1 MKVTDAVKRRMSAR
15 AFRPDPV
22 DGETVRDLLEAAARS
37 PSGGNVQ
44 PWNVHAVTGEPLA
57 ELLAMVREHGPDAA
71 PGYQIY
77 PENLWEPHRSR
88 RYQIGEAM
96 YNTLGIA
103 REDKKGR
110 LTQLAR
116 NAELFGAPV
125 GIFVFVDRRMG
136 SPQWSDLGM
145 YLQTLMLLAVE
156 RGLDTC
162 AQEYWAMYSQKI
174 ERFFNTPEEQMLFCA
189 VALGKR
195 DESAPINTLS
205 APRAPF
211 DEWASLRGF

>member
-1 MKVTDAVKRRMSAR
+1 MNVTDAVKRRMSAR
-15 AFRPDPV
+15 AFRPDPIAA
-22 DGETVRDLLEAAARS
+22 DTVRDLLETAARS

-44 PWNVHAVTGEPLA
+44 PWNVHALTGEPLA
-57 ELLAMVREHGPDAA
+57 ELLALVREQGPDAA

-77 PENLWEPHRSR
+77 PDNLWEPHRSR

-110 LTQLAR
+110 LTQMAR

-125 GIFVFVDRRMG
+125 GMFVFVDRRMG

-156 RGLDTC
+156 RGFDTC
-162 AQEYWAMYSQKI
+162 AQEYWALYSSKV
-174 ERFFNTPEEQMLFCA
+174 ERFFGVPEEQMLFCA

-195 DESAPINTLS
+195 DETAPINTLV

>member
-1 MKVTDAVKRRMSAR
+1 MQVSEAVKRRMSVR

-22 DGETVRDLLEAAARS
+22 PADVVRGLIEDAARA

-44 PWNVHAVTGEPLA
+44 PWNIHALTGAPLA
-57 ELLAMVREHGPDAA
+57 ELLDIVSKEGPDAA

-77 PENLWEPHRSR
+77 PDNLWEPHRTR
-88 RYQIGEAM
+88 RFQIGEMM
-96 YNTLGIA
+96 YSTLGIP
-103 REDKKGR
+103 REDKAGR

-116 NAELFGAPV
+116 NAQLFGAPV
-125 GIFVFVDRRMG
+125 GIFCFIDRRMG

-162 AQEYWAMYSQKI
+162 AQEYWAMYSQKV
-174 ERFFNTPEEQMLFCA
+174 ERFFNVPEEQMLFCA
-189 VALGKR
+189 IALGHR
-195 DESAPINTLS
+195 DETAAINSLH